1 MKITIGADEEADIL
15 IFTRSTVGADFH
27 ILDESKKDLV
37 PNVSVKHTGADDDAA
52 PPTRYHL
59 TAPGKIQGPVTFK
72 VKGTS
77 TGSMFSSTERYL
89 VVSNVN
95 KKD

>member
-15 IFTRSTVGADFH
+15 IFTRSAVGADFH

-37 PNVSVKHTGADDDAA
+37 PNASVKHTSNDEAS
-52 PPTRYHL
+52 PPTKYHM
-59 TAPGKIQGPVTFK
+59 TAPGKIQGPVTFR

-95 KKD
+95 KKA